1 MLRALAALSAMVA
14 VLLMTA
20 AIVGLVTGR
29 PSDRAGFFLRFAAL
43 LAFAAAVGL
52 NVAAH

>member
-1 MLRALAALSAMVA
+1 MVA

-29 PSDRAGFFLRFAAL
+29 PSDRAGFILRLAAL
-43 LAFAAAVGL
+43 LAFGVTVGL
-52 NVAAH
+52 NVAAHSG